1 MPDSIDATVNSFMS
15 SIEKIENELKDD
27 LEKLAYKM
35 KDMSDTQLLNTT
47 KQLNFLQ
54 ELVEKGYGDEINNLI

>member
-54 ELVEKGYGDEINNLI
+54 